1 MISQTSF
8 ISLFHPDSRLASFGA
23 DWPLDFENVSP
34 RKLADNGFVY
44 LGNEDH
50 VKCFACGKELQN
62 WEETDNIVEE
72 HQRRN
77 ECLYLNYLK
86 SGGSAYDMDLK
97 TALDIAKEIHRRTI
111 VAIESD
117 TADESDLKTHF
128 NSSKPKGR
136 PKKKV

>member
-1 MISQTSF
+1 MFQ
-8 ISLFHPDSRLASFGA
+8 
-23 DWPLDFENVSP
+23 
-34 RKLADNGFVY
+34 
-44 LGNEDH
+44 
-50 VKCFACGKELQN
+50 
-62 WEETDNIVEE
+62 E

-97 TALDIAKEIHRRTI
+97 TALEILKEIHRRTV

-117 TADESDLKTHF
+117 TADAEELKTHF
-128 NSSKPKGR
+128 MSTTKTRGR